1 MLLNDKTP
9 GSVGLKGQGQALEK
23 ISNEVG
29 ETSPPA
35 CILDRRE
42 AGK

>member
-9 GSVGLKGQGQALEK
+9 GTVGLKALEK

-35 CILDRRE
+35 CILDKRE